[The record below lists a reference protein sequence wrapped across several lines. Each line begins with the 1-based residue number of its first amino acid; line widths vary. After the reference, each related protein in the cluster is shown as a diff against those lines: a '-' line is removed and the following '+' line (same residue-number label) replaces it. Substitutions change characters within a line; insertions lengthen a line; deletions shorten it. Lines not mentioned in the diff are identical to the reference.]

1 MIIFSANTTPNHTP
15 HSDARE
21 AARQTQTSQPRAGGR
36 ER

>member
-1 MIIFSANTTPNHTP
+1 MTTNNTP

-21 AARQTQTSQPRAGGR
+21 AECLFNSLVARAGGR